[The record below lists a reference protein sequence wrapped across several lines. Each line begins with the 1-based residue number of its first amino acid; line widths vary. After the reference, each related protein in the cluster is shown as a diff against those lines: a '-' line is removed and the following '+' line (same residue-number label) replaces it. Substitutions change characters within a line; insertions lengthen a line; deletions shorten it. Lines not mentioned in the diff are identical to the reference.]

1 MLITLV
7 YINWHLHVSLLTN
20 TQSCSF
26 QRLRHKASTDG
37 TMTLDAF
44 LDEARALDVSEKQPK
59 DIEPLESAN
68 SVLPQPP
75 ETPQKKRSC
84 YECSESWPYDQ
95 KKG

>member
-20 TQSCSF
+20 TQSCSS

-59 DIEPLESAN
+59 DIEPLESVN

-75 ETPQKKRSC
+75 VTPQKKRSC
-84 YECSESWPYDQ
+84 YECSESWPHDQ

>member
-7 YINWHLHVSLLTN
+7 YINWHLHVSFLTN
-20 TQSCSF
+20 TQSCSS

-44 LDEARALDVSEKQPK
+44 LDEARALDVSEKQLT
-59 DIEPLESAN
+59 DIVPLESAN
-68 SVLPQPP
+68 SVLPEPP

-84 YECSESWPYDQ
+84 YECSESWSHDQ